1 MAERNALRGWLN
13 AAAVYADRRV
23 LAVLFLGFSSG
34 LPLALTTG
42 TLAIWMARAGVDK
55 TTIGLFALVGLPYT
69 LKFLWAPLIDRVPV
83 PLLTR
88 ALGRR
93 RGWLIATQLVL
104 MAAIVALGN
113 ARPLA
118 DPAMVALLALV
129 VAFCSASQD
138 IVVDAYRIDV
148 LTNHQQGAGAAM
160 IQAGYRLGML
170 ASGAGA
176 LFLADLTGSW
186 FRVYAVMAALVTV
199 GVIAV
204 LASPEPGG
212 DHAADDAAVRA
223 RASEIAR
230 RRPGLS
236 PALAA
241 TAARLERAVI
251 APFADF
257 TRRRGWLTVLA
268 FILLYKF
275 GDAFAGVMANP
286 FYVEMGFTNIE
297 IASVSKLFGL
307 AATLAGVFA
316 GGVFVSRYGTM
327 SSLLVCGVL
336 QMLSNLMFAVPA
348 MVGHSVPLLA
358 LTIAIENFTGGMASA
373 AFVAYLSG
381 LCHAA
386 YTATQYALLTSFMA
400 FGRTVLSSSGG
411 WFADHLDWVNFFLLS
426 TVVALPGL
434 ALLLWMMRRGAGA
447 VGEVGDI
454 RDG

>member
-199 GVIAV
+199 AVIAL
-204 LASPEPGG
+204 LASPEPRPA
-212 DHAADDAAVRA
+212 HAADH
-223 RASEIAR
+223 
-230 RRPGLS
+230 P
-236 PALAA
+236 
-241 TAARLERAVI
+241 
-251 APFADF
+251 
-257 TRRRGWLTVLA
+257 
-268 FILLYKF
+268 
-275 GDAFAGVMANP
+275 
-286 FYVEMGFTNIE
+286 
-297 IASVSKLFGL
+297 
-307 AATLAGVFA
+307 
-316 GGVFVSRYGTM
+316 
-327 SSLLVCGVL
+327 
-336 QMLSNLMFAVPA
+336 AVPPPA
-348 MVGHSVPLLA
+348 PRPPPPLPPPPPPR
-358 LTIAIENFTGGMASA
+358 TPTTSPIST
-373 AFVAYLSG
+373 
-381 LCHAA
+381 HP
-386 YTATQYALLTSFMA
+386 TA
-400 FGRTVLSSSGG
+400 
-411 WFADHLDWVNFFLLS
+411 HPPP
-426 TVVALPGL
+426 VV
-434 ALLLWMMRRGAGA
+434 
-447 VGEVGDI
+447 
-454 RDG
+454 